1 MGFLEFLGLGKQA
14 GDAIASPIE
23 AIGNALDKILT
34 SEEEKLQGQ
43 AVLQKLLQ
51 HPQELQAEINKLEA
65 QHRSTFVAGW
75 RPAIGWVLALSLGL
89 YYIPQ
94 FATAAYLWIWACFR
108 AGMVVAFP
116 VSEISGLMELVLA
129 MLGMGTLRTVEKLTN
144 KTK

>member
-1 MGFLEFLGLGKQA
+1 VGLLAFLGLGKQA
-14 GDAIASPIE
+14 GDALASPIE
-23 AIGNALDKILT
+23 AIGNVLDKVLT

-94 FATAAYLWIWACFR
+94 FSTAAYLWIWACFKTNT
-108 AGMVVAFP
+108 VVAFP

-129 MLGMGTLRTVEKLTN
+129 MLGMAGYRTLEKLNN